1 MGLFQRLKE
10 KERAFRYSFNV
21 APDTPALR
29 RRAEFYT
36 SYFDH
41 GILRKLWSNFHK
53 VAPGVYRSNH
63 PDRRHLEKMKA
74 LGIRTVINLRGTNGG
89 APYLIEQQDC
99 AALGLRMIDVNM
111 VARMAPPR
119 DFFLQLFD
127 AFRAAEKPFVMHC
140 KSGADRSGL
149 AAALWLITYEGETVA
164 QARRMLS
171 PRYIHFKWT
180 KTGVLDHI
188 LDCYEARLARGQIS
202 FEDWIRSEYDHQDM
216 QRSYLTR
223 KAAA

>member
-1 MGLFQRLKE
+1 
-10 KERAFRYSFNV
+10 
-21 APDTPALR
+21 
-29 RRAEFYT
+29 
-36 SYFDH
+36 
-41 GILRKLWSNFHK
+41 
-53 VAPGVYRSNH
+53 
-63 PDRRHLEKMKA
+63 
-74 LGIRTVINLRGTNGG
+74 
-89 APYLIEQQDC
+89 
-99 AALGLRMIDVNM
+99 
-111 VARMAPPR
+111 
-119 DFFLQLFD
+119 
-127 AFRAAEKPFVMHC
+127 MHC